1 MHEGSSDSFF
11 KLNKN
16 KFDFIYIDGAHDFNS
31 VLKDSINSFKCLR
44 TNGLMI
50 FDDYFW
56 RFYEDGKNP
65 ISAINLFLRKIK
77 ERYKVEFLS
86 TQLAIKKIS

>member
-1 MHEGSSDSFF
+1 
-11 KLNKN
+11 
-16 KFDFIYIDGAHDFNS
+16 
-31 VLKDSINSFKCLR
+31 
-44 TNGLMI
+44 MI

-65 ISAINLFLRKIK
+65 ISAINFFLRKIK
-77 ERYKVEFLS
+77 GRYKVEFLS